1 MLARTCRTAGTTL
14 EHHSVMPGLV
24 PGIHVLP
31 QKEDVDGRDKPGHD
45 AEGGSPFSQRAL
57 AGLMALSLT
66 GLVLTGP
73 AAAAEVRYDP
83 GDKVYFTYCHAHP
96 PALRI
101 RPGDSVITSTRDA
114 SNDVF
119 AVTDKTVSAKLDLT
133 KVNPQTGPFYIEG
146 AEPGD
151 TLEVHID
158 SIEPNRDWGWGASIP
173 YFGLL
178 APEYKTAMVTQPVP
192 DKLFI
197 WRLDKTRKI
206 ATIDMPNSKIG
217 KIEVP
222 IRPFFGTIG
231 TAPSGKECISSLVP
245 GAHGAN
251 MDFNE
256 VVAGVTMQ
264 FPVFEP
270 GALFMLG
277 DGHSA
282 QGDGEIDGAAIETP
296 FNVRFTVNL
305 IKGKKINWPRLI
317 NETEIMSI
325 GSTRPL
331 IDAMRIACVDMVDWL
346 MADYG
351 FDRYDAVQLLGQTAH
366 LYIANVVDP
375 QFSVACA
382 LNKKY
387 LPR

>member
-1 MLARTCRTAGTTL
+1 MPEMNGILTETLRTAAMA
-14 EHHSVMPGLV
+14 V
-24 PGIHVLP
+24 
-31 QKEDVDGRDKPGHD
+31 
-45 AEGGSPFSQRAL
+45 L
-57 AGLMALSLT
+57 AGLA
-66 GLVLTGP
+66 VVRP
-73 AAAAEVRYDP
+73 AVAAEHKYDP
-83 GDKVYFTYCHAHP
+83 GDKVYFTYCYAHP

-101 RPGDSVITSTRDA
+101 QSGDSVVTSTRDA

-119 AVTDKTVSAKLDLT
+119 TVNDKTVSAKIDLT
-133 KVNPQTGPFYIEG
+133 KVNPQTGPFYVEG

-178 APEYKTAMVTQPVP
+178 APEYKTMMVTAPAP
-192 DKLFI
+192 DRLFI
-197 WRLDKTRKI
+197 WRIDKVRKT
-206 ATIDMPNSKIG
+206 ATLDMPNSKIG
-217 KIEVP
+217 KVEVP

-231 TAPSGKECISSLVP
+231 TAPGGKECISSLNP
-245 GAHGAN
+245 GPHGAN

-296 FNVRFTVNL
+296 FNVRFTVKV

-317 NETEIMSI
+317 NDNEIMSI

-331 IDAMRIACVDMVDWL
+331 IDALRLACTDMVNWL
-346 MADYG
+346 VEDYG
-351 FDRYDAVQLLGQTAH
+351 YEKYEAVHLLGEAGK
-366 LYIANVVDP
+366 LKIANVVDP
-375 QFSVACA
+375 QYSVACA
-382 LNKKY
+382 IDKKY
-387 LPR
+387 LPQ